1 MKYDAESFLKEAL
14 SIPSV
19 NGVDGERNL
28 AVFLR
33 NFLQECGVQVI
44 LQEIDKKHANIIAVL
59 EGESKETVVWNG
71 HLDTVPYGNPVQ
83 WDTDPAV
90 PVKKNGCY
98 YARGASDMKSGTAAM
113 VWTLAYMREKGRIP
127 KQTIYFCGT
136 CDEEKDGLGA
146 KYLLESKML
155 GKPSLLLIGEPTSLR
170 PGVAQKGCVWLKLKI
185 CGKTSHGAYPEEGVN
200 AIEYGVRIFLRLKER
215 LEREK
220 HKILGASTI
229 QMSMVKGGIVPNMTP
244 DEAEIVL
251 DVRLIPG
258 ITTGR
263 LLVWLQELITEYEE
277 KTKGELAVEFHVQN
291 DRMAIEIAEE
301 NAWVRKLDWELRV
314 KGIPYDHIG
323 INYFTDASILVKET
337 PEVPV
342 LLFGPGEPQMAHKPN
357 EYVEVQKYMEYIEI
371 LKKLF

>member
-1 MKYDAESFLKEAL
+1 MKYDAERFLKEVL

-33 NFLQECGVQVI
+33 NFLQECGLQVI

-59 EGESKETVVWNG
+59 EGETKETVVWNG
-71 HLDTVPYGNPVQ
+71 HLDTVPYGNPAQ

-98 YARGASDMKSGTAAM
+98 YVRGASDMKSGTAAM
-113 VWTLAYMREKGRIP
+113 VWTLAYMKEKERIP

-146 KYLLESKML
+146 KYLLESGVL
-155 GKPSLLLIGEPTSLR
+155 GKPSLFLIGEPTSLR

-185 CGKTSHGAYPEEGVN
+185 HGKTSHGAYPAEGVN
-200 AIEYGVRIFLRLKER
+200 AIEYGMRIFLRLKEKLEKETHEI
-215 LEREK
+215 LERP
-220 HKILGASTI
+220 TV
-229 QMSMVKGGIVPNMTP
+229 QMSMAKGGIVPNMTP
-244 DEAEIVL
+244 DEAEIML

-258 ITTGR
+258 ITTGQF
-263 LLVWLQELITEYEE
+263 LVWLQELITEYTE
-277 KTKGELAVEFHVQN
+277 KTNGDLAVEFHVQN
-291 DRMAIEIAEE
+291 DRMAIEIPKE
-301 NAWVRKLDWELRV
+301 NAWARKLDWELSV
-314 KGIPYDHIG
+314 KELPYNHVG
-323 INYFTDASILVKET
+323 INYFTDASIFVKET
-337 PEVPV
+337 PEIPV

-357 EYVEVQKYMEYIEI
+357 EYVEVQKYLEYIDV